1 MNAENYLYFAD
12 ALTSDGGG
20 FVVPVSRVTGCD
32 AASAT
37 TTKIRFKD
45 VSNGNAHSHVVLT
58 HANVSTDADLHK
70 EVITRFHKA
79 MANPAKGK
87 LIVIADDVNAVYAN
101 EFAGKVTGCSV
112 VTMGA

>member
-12 ALTSDGGG
+12 ALTTDGGG

-37 TTKIRFKD
+37 ETKIRFKD
-45 VSNGNAHSHVVLT
+45 IDNSNAHSHVVLT
-58 HANVSTDADLHK
+58 HANISADADIHK

-79 MANPAKGK
+79 IANPAKGK
-87 LIVIADDVNAVYAN
+87 LIVIADDVNSVYAN
-101 EFAGKVTGCSV
+101 EFAGKVDGVSV
-112 VTMGA
+112 VTTGA

>member
-12 ALTSDGGG
+12 ALTTDGGG

-32 AASAT
+32 AAGAT

-45 VSNGNAHSHVVLT
+45 VGNGNAHSHVILT
-58 HANVSTDADLHK
+58 HANISADADIHK

-79 MANPAKGK
+79 MSNPAKGK

-101 EFAGKVTGCSV
+101 EFDSKVTGCSV
-112 VTMGA
+112 VTTGA